1 MARLAPNPL
10 EARPMWTRLSLTLDD
25 ANAMMAASLAAA
37 GKAGRK
43 VSIAVVD
50 DAGGLLAFQRMD
62 GARAHTID
70 IAQRK
75 ARASA
80 AVGAPTAL
88 IEARNKE
95 RPPQTPDMAVGAG
108 GVPATHD
115 GACVGAVGVS
125 GARPDEDEAIAH
137 AAIVA
142 MPAP

>member
-1 MARLAPNPL
+1 MAHLAPNPL
-10 EARPMWTRLSLTLDD
+10 EARPMRTRLSLTLDD

-37 GKAGRK
+37 GKVGRK

-80 AVGAPTAL
+80 MVGAPTAM
-88 IEARNKE
+88 IEAMNKD
-95 RPPQTPDMAVGAG
+95 RPPQTPDMAVGVG
-108 GVPATHD
+108 GLPAMHG

-137 AAIVA
+137 AGIVA